1 MQEIIKELP
10 IEGIKELK
18 PVSGGDVN
26 AAYHVITD
34 KEDYFLLVQA
44 NASESFYTAEI
55 VGLELF
61 EEHGIRGPR
70 VIAHGQAAGDAY
82 LLLSYLEEGH
92 QGSQAEL
99 GQLVAKLHQV
109 SSPNGQF
116 GFDYPYAGAAISFA
130 NQWTDS
136 WRELFI
142 NERMDQLSQAL
153 LDQGLWSE
161 DDMARYQE
169 ARQVMVEALDNH
181 ASQAVLVH
189 GDLWAGNY
197 MFLSDG
203 APALF
208 DPSPLYGDR
217 EFDLGITTVFGGY
230 TEEFYQAYSEILPLE
245 DGYQLRLEFY
255 RLYLFMIHLLK
266 FGQIYAGSVKQSLN
280 HILAE
285 K

>member
-1 MQEIIKELP
+1 MIKELP
-10 IEGIKELK
+10 IEGVKELK

-34 KEDYFLLVQA
+34 QEDYFLLVQA
-44 NASESFYTAEI
+44 NAPESFYTAEI
-55 VGLELF
+55 AGLELF

-70 VIAHGQAAGDAY
+70 VIAHGQVAGDAY
-82 LLLSYLEEGH
+82 LLLSYLEEGQ

-109 SSPNGQF
+109 SSPNSQF

-153 LDQGLWSE
+153 LDQGLWSN
-161 DDMARYQE
+161 DDMAGYQE
-169 ARQVMVEALDNH
+169 ARQVMVEALNNH
-181 ASQAVLVH
+181 SSQAVLVH

-197 MFLSDG
+197 MFLNDG
-203 APALF
+203 TPALF

-266 FGQIYAGSVKQSLN
+266 FGQIYAGSVNQSLN
-280 HILAE
+280 RILAE